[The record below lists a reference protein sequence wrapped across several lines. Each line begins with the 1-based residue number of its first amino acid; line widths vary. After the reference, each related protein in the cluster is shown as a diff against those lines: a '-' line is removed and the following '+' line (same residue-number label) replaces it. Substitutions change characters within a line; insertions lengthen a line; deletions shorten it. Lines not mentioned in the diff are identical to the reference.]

1 MNTLNRLNRL
11 LKDTHVSKQISMLTA
26 DELQQLHE
34 LSKQYAKQQ
43 ETVIE
48 DIKSVRVK

>member
-1 MNTLNRLNRL
+1 MTLKKLS
-11 LKDTHVSKQISMLTA
+11 KDTHVLKAVSKLTA

-34 LSKQYAKQQ
+34 LSKQHVKQQ

-48 DIKSVRVK
+48 DIKNARVK